1 MTKTKYINII
11 IGEDVYEVPAIDCPE
26 ADNTITARLGLI
38 IVKLHKRVE
47 ELELT
52 VDDIRSIVGYGD
64 EL

>member
-1 MTKTKYINII
+1 MAKTKYIDIV
-11 IGEDVYEVPAIDCPE
+11 IGENTYEVSAIDYPE
-26 ADNTITARLGLI
+26 GYDDIAMLGAI
-38 IVKLHKRVE
+38 IVKLHQRVE